1 MGFEEKLNYIYQN
14 IATEVS
20 SMIPDKWENIYL
32 KAYVNDEGSEVF
44 FFYRKPNEQALFY
57 CGDIPEQYNVSNDIY
72 MELLINVHKLFKK
85 LRKEFIQYEQNP
97 WSSCE
102 FNFNN
107 DGKLNVSFGYI
118 DWKNSEFGQIARFNY
133 YKYKKFGIIPELDY
147 AKEEIKE
154 IEQFI
159 KEQEEE

>member
-1 MGFEEKLNYIYQN
+1 MVFEE
-14 IATEVS
+14 EVS
-20 SMIPDKWENIYL
+20 KLYNEIANKINEMIPAEWEQVYTM
-32 KAYVNDEGSEVF
+32 AYIDEEGGEVF
-44 FFYRKPNEQALFY
+44 FNYTKLNSDELHY
-57 CGDIPEQYNVSNDIY
+57 YTDIPKDYNVSEKIFSKLSFTLY
-72 MELLINVHKLFKK
+72 KLFKK
-85 LRKEFIQYEQNP
+85 LRELFRDSNQEP
-97 WSSCE
+97 WTSCE
-102 FNFNN
+102 FDFNN
-107 DGKLNVSFGYI
+107 EGKLNVSFDYI